1 MLRIIFDGIDYTSNT
16 YMCIINAYSQIVY
29 LSLMTM
35 IYAIAIHFRER
46 KNVCRSNEYKRNLK
60 KKSQQGLLQISVTF
74 NSFVYT
80 DDSCGPSVNYFLVS
94 FEVDH
99 GKEFD

>member
-1 MLRIIFDGIDYTSNT
+1 M
-16 YMCIINAYSQIVY
+16 NAYSQIVY

-35 IYAIAIHFRER
+35 IYAIAIHFRVR

-80 DDSCGPSVNYFLVS
+80 DDSCGPSVSHFLVS

>member
-1 MLRIIFDGIDYTSNT
+1 MH
-16 YMCIINAYSQIVY
+16 SQIVY
-29 LSLMTM
+29 LSLLTM
-35 IYAIAIHFRER
+35 IYAIGILFSGR
-46 KNVCRSNEYKRNLK
+46 KNVFRSNEYRMNLK

-74 NSFVYT
+74 HSFVYT
-80 DDSCGPSVNYFLVS
+80 DDSCGPSVKCFLVS

>member
-1 MLRIIFDGIDYTSNT
+1 MLRIIFDGIDYTSKLLYVYVHNK
-16 YMCIINAYSQIVY
+16 CILANCLFIIDANAILFSG
-29 LSLMTM
+29 
-35 IYAIAIHFRER
+35 R

-80 DDSCGPSVNYFLVS
+80 DDSCGPSVKCFLVS